1 MKKLLLAAAIC
12 FSFAYTNAQNA
23 YNLTQLST
31 LSIGNN
37 GYANIWGYAQN
48 NKEYALL
55 GCTGSASLN
64 DACAIIDV
72 TNPATPTTLF
82 RIPGPQSTWREI
94 RTYQHYAYITTE
106 AAGTD
111 FGVTIVDLQ
120 YLPDSIVTKQWSG
133 NGAFGN
139 VHALHID
146 NGYMYLYGSQNPLS
160 LGGALIVSLADP
172 WNPTIAGAYNQRY
185 VHDGTVS
192 NNKMYA
198 GEIFNG
204 TFSIVDV
211 SNKILPVVINTQKTP
226 NEFTHNTWLSSDS
239 KILYTTDEVGD
250 AYVASYNIENTGNII
265 ELDRYKR
272 SNNNGAIPHNTYVLK
287 DSTVTGNNSDYVHTS
302 YYTEGVTIVD
312 ATKPDNLVEVAHFDT
327 NPLVGDNFEGAWG
340 VYPYLPSGNIL
351 VSDMQLGLFVLDPT
365 YTRAAYVEGIV
376 SDKAT
381 NLAIPN
387 ASVKLITN
395 GLTKSA
401 KLDGSYKIGFV
412 SAGTHTLR
420 YSAPGYKSVDIPTN
434 FTNANTLTQNVLL
447 EAGITSVEEK
457 EFENIS
463 IYPNTFNDFIMIDNQ
478 NLINLDYVITDVN
491 AKQIKSGTLTQSTSK
506 IDLNKLTSG
515 VYFLHLTSK
524 QNSKQYKLIKQ

>member
-1 MKKLLLAAAIC
+1 MKKLLLAAAFC
-12 FSFAYTNAQNA
+12 FSFAITIAQNS

-37 GYANIWGYAQN
+37 EYANIWGYVQN
-48 NKEYALL
+48 GQEYALL
-55 GCTGSASLN
+55 GCTGSSSLN

-82 RIPGPQSTWREI
+82 RIPGPVSTWREI

-120 YLPDSIVTKQWSG
+120 YLPDSIKTKQWSG

-146 NGYMYLYGSQNPLS
+146 NGYMYLYGSQNSLS

-172 WNPTIAGAYNQRY
+172 WNPTIVGAYNQRY
-185 VHDGTVS
+185 IHDGTVS

-204 TFSIVDV
+204 TFTIVDV
-211 SNKILPVVINTQKTP
+211 SNKSTPVIINTQNTP

-239 KILYTTDEVGD
+239 KTLYTTDEVAD
-250 AYVASYNIENTGNII
+250 AYVASFNIENTGNII

-272 SNNNGAIPHNTYVLK
+272 ANNNQAIPHNTYVLNNQA
-287 DSTVTGNNSDYVHTS
+287 TTGNNSDYLHTS

-327 NPLVGDNFEGAWG
+327 NPLTGASFSGVWG

-365 YTRAAYVEGIV
+365 YTRASYVEGV
-376 SDKAT
+376 LRDKVT
-381 NLAIPN
+381 NLPIPN
-387 ASVKLITN
+387 ASVKFMTN
-395 GLTKSA
+395 GLIKAA
-401 KLDGSYKIGFV
+401 KLDGTYKTGFV
-412 SAGTHTLR
+412 SAGSHTIR
-420 YSAPGYKSVDIPTN
+420 YSAPGYKTVDIPVNLTATN
-434 FTNANTLTQNVLL
+434 TVIQDVLL
-447 EAGITSVEEK
+447 EPSITSVDEEI
-457 EFENIS
+457 FNNIT
-463 IYPNTFNDFIMIDNQ
+463 IYPNSFD
-478 NLINLDYVITDVN
+478 DYVMIENLNSTIFDYLITDVN
-491 AKQIKSGTLTQSTSK
+491 AKQIKSGTLCQSTTK
-506 IDLNKLTSG
+506 IDLSKLSKG
-515 VYFLHLTSK
+515 MYFLHISNQ